1 MEATL
6 APAVKQGTYTIRVD
20 GWEIQEI
27 RPVMTEE
34 EFFAF
39 CHKNPD
45 MRIEQD
51 KHGNII
57 IMSPVSYFS
66 GNYESIV
73 SGYLF
78 MWNLKSKL
86 GKTFSPS
93 TMFVLPNGEKRM
105 PDAACI
111 SLEKDSQ
118 LSKPQKNTFAHIVP
132 DFIIEVR
139 SPSDRLSDLKAK
151 MQDVWM
157 ANGVRLAWLIDP
169 YDEKVYIY
177 RSGQETEVM
186 ERFEGKILSGEAVM
200 PGMEMPLEEF
210 KKK

>member
-105 PDAACI
+105 PDAAWI

-118 LSKPQKNTFAHIVP
+118 LSKRQKKTFAHIVP

-169 YDEKVYIY
+169 EEEKTHVYLTGG
-177 RSGQETEVM
+177 SMEEVQG
-186 ERFEGKILSGEAVM
+186 FDKKLSGGDVL
-200 PGMEMPLEEF
+200 PGFEF
-210 KKK
+210 DLSVLKD